1 MKKISPADKIYRA
14 AKSLFYESG
23 YYGTTTRDITAKSST
38 NLGLIKYYFDSK
50 KILAYKM
57 INEIF
62 DELLDSINKHI
73 KADDDPLFYAMTYTH
88 VFMSMLFNDE
98 KVESFVVEAF
108 SDEIMEEIEDAFY
121 RSYQYDLNLKILET
135 HSFSLKFNTHQTIQL
150 NLFSFHNAI
159 KSIGRMRQRGRMD
172 ITNEQ
177 FRLYIFKL
185 ILFGLGIDLD
195 DEQKRMEQS
204 YLLSEKIMSENERLN
219 NPSKIFLEP

>member
-1 MKKISPADKIYRA
+1 MKKISAADKIYQA

-23 YYGTTTRDITAKSST
+23 YYGTTTRDITTKSST

-50 KILAYKM
+50 KVLAYKM
-57 INEIF
+57 ISEIF
-62 DELLDSINKHI
+62 DELLGSLNKYI
-73 KADDDPLFYAMTYTH
+73 KADEDPLFYAMVYTH
-88 VFMSMLFNDE
+88 VFMSMLFSDE
-98 KVESFVVEAF
+98 KVESFIVESF

-135 HSFSLKFNTHQTIQL
+135 HAFSPEYNTHQTIQL

-172 ITNEQ
+172 INNDQ

-185 ILFGLGIDLD
+185 ILFGLGINLD
-195 DEQKRMEQS
+195 DEQERMKGS
-204 YLLSEKIMSENERLN
+204 FDLSNKIINDNDRLKI
-219 NPSKIFLEP
+219 PSKIFLDA